1 MEKIF
6 SHAKLI
12 LMGEYAVLHGAD
24 AVCLPLKTGQLLKVN
39 EDNSTRIK
47 WKWTWN
53 EQILAD
59 FILDTETLQITENP
73 TGKPDWAVKLI
84 KLIRQSNPDF
94 LRNKGCSLHFENYFP
109 PQWGLGS
116 SSATISSLCR
126 LAGVNAYP
134 VNEKLMGGSGADIAC
149 TTAKSWFLY
158 RKKLP
163 LPQTWH
169 IPFEYPFLNNTFFI
183 YSGQKKDTAGH
194 LKEMST
200 KKNSKMNADWLKINE
215 YVYRFLAPKETSD
228 LLEIIEHHELFISG
242 KIGIEPVANQF
253 SDFQGGIKSLG
264 AWGGDFLMAV
274 SMQPAAAVRK
284 YFIDKGF
291 TDIFLWKDFVE
302 ANEFGD
308 K

>member
-24 AVCLPLKTGQLLKVN
+24 AVCLPLKTGQFLNVS
-39 EDNSTRIK
+39 EDKTGQVK
-47 WKWTWN
+47 WKWTWK

-59 FILDTETLQITENP
+59 FILDANTLKVLKVFSGNPAWAIT
-73 TGKPDWAVKLI
+73 LI
-84 KLIRQSNPDF
+84 KLIRQNNPDF
-94 LRNKGCSLHFENYFP
+94 LRNQGYSLHFENYFP

-126 LAGVNAYP
+126 MAGVNAYP

-158 RKKLP
+158 RKELP
-163 LPQTWH
+163 LPKTWE
-169 IPFEYPFLNNTFFI
+169 IPFEYPFADNTFFI

-194 LKEMST
+194 LKEMAM
-200 KKNSKMNADWLKINE
+200 KKNNSANAEWLRLNKLI
-215 YVYRFLAPKETSD
+215 YRFLATKEISD
-228 LLEIIEHHELFISG
+228 LLEIIEQHESFISER
-242 KIGIEPVANQF
+242 IGIEPVGNHF

-274 SMQPAAAVRK
+274 SMQPEAAVRK
-284 YFIDKGF
+284 YFNDKGF

-302 ANEFGD
+302 ANEFGV